1 MINNKNKLTTTINTI
16 KDEIENILSDKQ
28 YLQEKIKYKLSGNFG
43 IHDIPDNLA
52 NIIKEKFDL
61 DKIHKKEVSYDISV
75 RLNKILNDSTNE
87 EFLAKYGMTPK
98 I

>member
-52 NIIKEKFDL
+52 NI
-61 DKIHKKEVSYDISV
+61 
-75 RLNKILNDSTNE
+75 T
-87 EFLAKYGMTPK
+87 
-98 I
+98 